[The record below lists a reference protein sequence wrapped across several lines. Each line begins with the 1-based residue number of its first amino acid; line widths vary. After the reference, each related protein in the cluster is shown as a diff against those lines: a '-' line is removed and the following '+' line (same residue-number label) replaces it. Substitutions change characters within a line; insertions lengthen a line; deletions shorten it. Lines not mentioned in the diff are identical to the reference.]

1 MAGAPG
7 ADMIRF
13 LFRFTG
19 LLLLAL
25 AFIFVIYD
33 GMKSIVDRDLYLTR
47 FGQFWSDLHAA
58 SQDAFRAFV
67 DAQAADLWPMIVQ
80 PVLDQ
85 PASAVFAVLSIVLIL
100 LGRKKRPL
108 IGYARD

>member
-1 MAGAPG
+1 
-7 ADMIRF
+7 MIRF

-19 LLLLAL
+19 MMLLAL

-33 GMKSIVDRDLYLTR
+33 GMKSIADRDVYLTR
-47 FGQFWSDLHAA
+47 LGQFWIDLHAA
-58 SQDAFRAFV
+58 SEEAFRQTV
-67 DAQAADLWPMIVQ
+67 NQQAAGLWPMLVQ

-85 PASAVFAVLSIVLIL
+85 PASAVFAVLSVILIL
-100 LGRKKRPL
+100 MGRKKRPL

>member
-1 MAGAPG
+1 
-7 ADMIRF
+7 MIRF
-13 LFRFTG
+13 MFRFTG

-47 FGQFWSDLHAA
+47 FGQFWIDLHSS
-58 SQDAFRAFV
+58 SQDGFRAFV
-67 DAQAADLWPMIVQ
+67 DTQAANLWPNLWPMLVQ

-85 PASAVFAVLSIVLIL
+85 PASAVFAVFSVVMIL